1 MIGAASI
8 LRPMLGCGF
17 ADLLMK
23 HAYIIDGMSYLKV
36 ENGKVKQD

>member
-23 HAYIIDGMSYLKV
+23 HVYINEKPYFKV